1 MMFTWLKQLIGIRLY
16 IFTTLV
22 QVSSKSNFWY
32 YYLYSCPR
40 LPWRYQLPGDDLIN
54 FFKQGLVNV
63 KFPPYLL
70 DVKLRGVE
78 ISFSSNLSLVITHDY
93 PWLPMITHDYPW
105 LPMDFFYG
113 HIGTV
118 TRFYV
123 EKLLSLSPVP
133 WQLVSPK

>member
-1 MMFTWLKQLIGIRLY
+1 MTKTVDWYKVIYIYYFGSSFIKIELLILL
-16 IFTTLV
+16 FVFLSSTTLAIPAARRGLNHF
-22 QVSSKSNFWY
+22 S
-32 YYLYSCPR
+32 
-40 LPWRYQLPGDDLIN
+40 
-54 FFKQGLVNV
+54 KQGLVTV
-63 KFPPYLL
+63 KSPPYLL